1 MSEAAVE
8 SPRTLEVRSRIN
20 ESGRLVLPK
29 EIRELLGA
37 KPGDVLIFSSDGA
50 TVTVE
55 TFIQRAKRA
64 QARICKLVPKD
75 VSLVDELIAERREEF
90 RKEMAE

>member
-1 MSEAAVE
+1 MSDIATE
-8 SPRTLEVRSRIN
+8 SPKILEVRSRMN
-20 ESGRLVLPK
+20 ESGRLVIPK
-29 EIRELLGA
+29 EIRDLLGA
-37 KPGDVLIFSSDGA
+37 QPGDVLIFSSDGS

-64 QARICKLVPKD
+64 QARVCQLVPRN

>member
-1 MSEAAVE
+1 MSDVAVGN
-8 SPRTLEVRSRIN
+8 PRMLEIRSRMN

-37 KPGDVLIFSSDGA
+37 KPGDVLIFSSDGS

-64 QARICKLVPKD
+64 QARICKLIPRD